1 MLPVPSSTPYIP
13 SAYSAHRARKGS
25 RNPIAFTPY
34 PVTVFSLLV
43 YLAVLIPLLVI
54 HLVVPPAPGND
65 TPINGI
71 KISEAFQDLTFLS
84 NGFHP
89 YNSQRNDVIRNWLL
103 LRIEEIL
110 VETNASQASVSNAN
124 FEGASGDSPSV
135 VVFNDLDS
143 NLTFS
148 GAATGQ
154 PVTSTY
160 FEGTNIITY
169 VRGTEDP
176 DGDWWL
182 SGEDPDLG
190 GVLVNAHYDSVST
203 GYGATDDGVGVVTL
217 LQLLRFFSTS
227 GNQPRRGVILLFN
240 NGEEDW
246 LNGAR
251 AFARHPISRFPH
263 SFLNLEG
270 AGAGGRATLF
280 RSTDAEVTSF
290 YRGTS
295 HPFGSA
301 VSSDGFK
308 RGLIRSGTDYS
319 VFYDALG
326 MRGLDVAFMEPRA
339 RYHTE
344 QDDFRHTSRDSI
356 WHMLSAAVHTTKGL
370 AANTERTFEGD
381 ASARGKVPSGTGS
394 DAVWFDLFGRSF
406 VVFEL
411 HTLFAVS
418 VTLLVVAPITLIV
431 VGIVLSKTDKLYLFS
446 MSAKLY
452 HADGHE
458 SVRLKGFRGFFRF
471 PIVLV
476 VASVIVFGLAFLV
489 AKVNPYIIYSS
500 PYSSWSMML
509 SVWIFAAWFLS
520 RVADFIRPTAFH
532 RSFAMVWLFVL
543 GWVVLVIATVY
554 EEKLKIASGYYVVF
568 NFCLI
573 SLATL
578 IAFLEQFTL
587 ETRCDFAESMHEENA
602 DSRHRQSSV
611 PRSNASRERSASQEP
626 RAEEEDGE
634 EEATESTSLLRQG
647 RATFANYTS
656 DERTEEGPANDEEA
670 VHVEDPR
677 ATKVYEHEQLW
688 SYSLPT
694 WTWLLQFLLLAVIP
708 VIIAGQLG
716 LLLTSA
722 AHQVAAD
729 GSPVLMPYLVVAFC
743 SILILVPLSPFIH
756 RLTYHIPLFLLAVFV
771 GTVIYNL
778 VAFPFSD
785 NSRLK
790 LYFVQ
795 RVNLD
800 TGANEVA
807 INGMDSLYI
816 DKVIAS
822 LPSAAGQTVSVSAS
836 RRTDLVEHTF
846 AGLSPLVV
854 PNTREGIPP
863 STGYADWLHVN
874 ATRTLHKNEARISLF
889 GRNTRSCRL
898 FFAPPVADFRVDGSD
913 ADARFPGI
921 PDEGV
926 SEIRLWSR
934 DWERGWT
941 VTVRWTGDGGLDGQA
956 VCLWN
961 DEGTGGIPALQE
973 IRRFAPDWAAVT
985 KLDDGLVEGSKVFLV

>member
-1 MLPVPSSTPYIP
+1 MHPIEFYLFRADPIR
-13 SAYSAHRARKGS
+13 RARRGS

-34 PVTVFSLLV
+34 PVTIISFLV

-54 HLVVPPAPGND
+54 HLVVPPAPGTE
-65 TPINGI
+65 TPVNGVN
-71 KISEAFQDLTFLS
+71 ISEASVDLQFLS

-89 YNSQRNDVIRNWLL
+89 YNSKRNDAVKDWLL
-103 LRIEEIL
+103 QRIDDIL
-110 VETNASQASVSNAN
+110 VETNTSRAYVSKPA
-124 FEGASGDSPSV
+124 FAEASGESPSV
-135 VVFNDLDS
+135 VVFNDMTS

-148 GAATGQ
+148 GAATGS

-160 FEGTNIITY
+160 FEGTNIIVY
-169 VRGTEDP
+169 VRGSRDP

-182 SGEDPDLG
+182 SGEKPDLG

-217 LQLLRFFSTS
+217 LQLLRFFSTN
-227 GNQPRRGVILLFN
+227 GNSPQRGVVLLFN

-290 YRGTS
+290 YRGTQ

-301 VSSDGFK
+301 ISGDGFK
-308 RGLIRSGTDYS
+308 RGFIRSGTDYS
-319 VFYDALG
+319 VFYDSLG

-356 WHMLSAAVHTTKGL
+356 WHMLSAAVHTASGL
-370 AANTERTFEGD
+370 AANTDRTFEGD
-381 ASARGKVPSGTGS
+381 ASGRGKVPSGTGS

-411 HTLFAVS
+411 HTLFAIS
-418 VTLLVVAPITLIV
+418 VTLLVVAPIALIIT
-431 VGIVLSKTDKLYLFS
+431 GIVLSKTDKLYLFS
-446 MSAKLY
+446 MSAKLH

-458 SVRLKGFRGFFRF
+458 KVQLRGFRGFFRF
-471 PIVLV
+471 PILLV
-476 VASVIVFGLAFLV
+476 VASVILFGLAFLM

-500 PYSSWSMML
+500 PYSTWSMML
-509 SVWIFAAWFLS
+509 SAWIFVAWFLS
-520 RVADFIRPTAFH
+520 RMANFARPTAFQ
-532 RSFAMVWLFVL
+532 RSFALVWLFVL
-543 GWVVLVIATVY
+543 GWVALVIATVY
-554 EEKLKIASGYYVVF
+554 EEKLKIASGYYIVV
-568 NFCLI
+568 NFALI

-578 IAFLEQFTL
+578 IAFLEQFAL
-587 ETRCDFAESMHEENA
+587 ETRCGFAESLHTESDA

-611 PRSNASRERSASQEP
+611 PRSTTSGERAASQERP
-626 RAEEEDGE
+626 VHGEDDE
-634 EEATESTSLLRQG
+634 DEPTESTSLLVPR

-656 DERTEEGPANDEEA
+656 NSRTHTGEIDGDES
-670 VHVEDPR
+670 VHDEDPR
-677 ATKVYEHEQLW
+677 AAKVYEYEQLW
-688 SYSLPT
+688 SHSLPT

-708 VIIAGQLG
+708 IIIAGQIG

-722 AHQVAAD
+722 AHQTAAD
-729 GSPVLMPYLVVAFC
+729 GSSVLTGYFIVALF
-743 SILILVPLSPFIH
+743 SIFLLVPLGPFIH
-756 RLTYHIPLFLLAVFV
+756 RLTYHIPLFLLAVCV
-771 GTVIYNL
+771 GTIIYNL

-795 RVNLD
+795 RVDLD
-800 TGANEVA
+800 TGFNEVA
-807 INGMDSLYI
+807 INGMDGLYI

-822 LPSAAGQTVSVSAS
+822 LPSAAGQPISVSGS
-836 RRTDLVEHTF
+836 RRTDLIEHTF
-846 AGLSPLVV
+846 PGLPPLVV
-854 PNTREGIPP
+854 PNTPAGVPP
-863 STGYADWLHVN
+863 ALGYADWLHVN
-874 ATRTLHKNEARISLF
+874 ATRTGPNEARIALV
-889 GRNTRSCRL
+889 GRRTRSCRL
-898 FFAPPVADFRVDGSD
+898 FFASPIADFRVDGSD
-913 ADARFPGI
+913 ADARFPGV

-926 SEIRLWSR
+926 AQIRLWSR

-941 VTVRWTGDGGLDGQA
+941 VTVRWDGDDVGLDGKA

-961 DEGTGGIPALQE
+961 DEGYGAIPALE
-973 IRRFAPDWAAVT
+973 EFRRFAPDWAAVT
-985 KLDDGLVEGSKVFLV
+985 KLDDGLVEGSKTFLV